1 MAKLG
6 DENLSGKELLWEL
19 AKLARGPV
27 PYFGNIV
34 ISELLKN
41 IESGAELPKGI
52 LGALAN
58 PSNLAKDYVKTEA
71 TNQLTG
77 NSYTSQLEN
86 LLNELRP
93 SQFEQDRSAGATQES
108 VPSAITAPD
117 SVEPVNITLE
127 QLYAILNGAQNQ
139 TDTSGSNTRSLAST
153 TDLAPAG
160 YTYNASTGVITPA
173 ETTAEASPPGYTF
186 DANTSTVVPTATT
199 PTTDTSTATPNGY
212 TFDTNTGTVV
222 PATDTTSLAPV
233 GSAYDANL
241 GVNVP
246 ATTTPS
252 MPDYSRAYSA
262 LGGAEVVNNL
272 RDQFLNMGL
281 DENTIGSVFSNYYA
295 PETGGGKLE
304 NFSYSQYRQ
313 GGQIRKGKR

>member
-27 PYFGNIV
+27 PYFSNIV

-108 VPSAITAPD
+108 VPSSITAPD

-160 YTYNASTGVITPA
+160 YTYNASTGVNTPA
-173 ETTAEASPPGYTF
+173 ETTAEAAPSGYTF
-186 DANTSTVVPTATT
+186 DANTGTVVPTATT
-199 PTTDTSTATPNGY
+199 PTTDISTAAPPGY
-212 TFDTNTGTVV
+212 TFDTNTGTAV
-222 PATDTTSLAPV
+222 PTSSIANMAPA
-233 GSAYDANL
+233 GNTFDANL
-241 GVNVP
+241 GMNVP
-246 ATTTPS
+246 S
-252 MPDYSRAYSA
+252 NS
-262 LGGAEVVNNL
+262 GGGN
-272 RDQFLNMGL
+272 
-281 DENTIGSVFSNYYA
+281 
-295 PETGGGKLE
+295 TGGGDLSYTEMIDILNSPSNYGGGGGKGLE
-304 NFSYSQYRQ
+304 MYDMAEYKR